1 MGAHTEDAARRT
13 DDSTGGAGPDAAT
26 AALHRRRG
34 PRADS
39 GGSADSGGPA
49 ESGEPAIL
57 LVTSDESLRDEITL
71 TAAVVGARTDAR
83 EAWPEGWQRAVGPG
97 GRWAAVLCSP
107 ESAACA
113 GASTDGL
120 LVVGRGDAA
129 HWQAAAERPA
139 AVPVPLPAAESWLG
153 EHLAARATD
162 RLPGR
167 AVLVAGSH
175 GGVGASTVAFLAAA
189 EAAARDDRVLLVDA
203 DPAPGS
209 GLRDLL
215 AAEAGSE
222 AVLDWTGI
230 AATEGALAPGHLAS
244 ALPEVEGIHVL
255 TGAPTQALSPSL
267 VDRVLAA
274 GRRGFDLVVV
284 DAGRGRALSVLGEGG
299 SAAEASRGDAAW
311 DAGLLVSSAS
321 RRGMR
326 GAAEVLAAR
335 PQIPWAVVSS
345 GAARPGWCREDL
357 AALGS
362 PVAADLPEQK
372 WLRRADDLAE
382 AYELLRTRRGETFAA
397 ALLETVGA
405 ADPAGVRTGPRAAA
419 VGDE

>member
-1 MGAHTEDAARRT
+1 MGPRIEDTAQRRSRPRAGAA
-13 DDSTGGAGPDAAT
+13 PDAAG
-26 AALHRRRG
+26 AALLRRRG
-34 PRADS
+34 PRADP
-39 GGSADSGGPA
+39 GESAEPA
-49 ESGEPAIL
+49 EPVEPGEPAIL
-57 LVTSDESLRDEITL
+57 LVTSDEALRDEITL

-83 EAWPEGWQRAVGPG
+83 ETWPEGWRRAVGPG
-97 GRWAAVLCSP
+97 GRWTAALCSP
-107 ESAACA
+107 ESAASA
-113 GASTDGL
+113 GAAADGL
-120 LVVGRGDAA
+120 LLVGRGDAA
-129 HWQAAAERPA
+129 HWQAAAGRPA

-167 AVLVAGSH
+167 TVLVAGSH
-175 GGVGASTVAFLAAA
+175 GGVGASTVAFLASA
-189 EAAARDDRVLLVDA
+189 EAAARDERALLVDA

-215 AAEAGSE
+215 SAAADAEAL
-222 AVLDWTGI
+222 LDWTGI

-255 TGAPTQALSPSL
+255 TGAPTLELSSGL
-267 VDRVLAA
+267 IDRVLSA

-284 DAGRGRALSVLGEGG
+284 DAGRGGTLATPGEAGR
-299 SAAEASRGDAAW
+299 AAEASLGDAAW

-321 RRGMR
+321 ARGMR
-326 GAAEVLAAR
+326 GAAEMLAAR
-335 PQIPWAVVSS
+335 PQIPWSVVSS

-357 AALGS
+357 AALGP

-382 AYELLRTRRGETFAA
+382 AYELLRTRRGEAFAA

-405 ADPAGVRTGPRAAA
+405 AEPADLGAGLRAAA